1 MASYEAMI
9 VNYAAIEKLGASI
22 AKSQMFGASTIDQGI
37 IIATDC
43 YLANMSPIE
52 YARRNKIVN
61 GKPFKQY
68 DTMLAEFHERGGT
81 SRIVSKTPELA
92 AIELEFK
99 GIKREFSLSWED
111 AKKES
116 FPYQVDRE
124 LKEHQV
130 IEMLASGKQPPLK
143 SKYATPRSRAIM
155 LFARVVSDAIRSMCP
170 EVNFGYY
177 TPEEIEDLPGGE
189 VAPVR
194 TPANPVAPTQ
204 PEVKPPSA
212 PVQVP
217 TPPPPSEVP
226 VPLAGADGPFDDT
239 PDDAPITEDLIN
251 KIREVVKVINQ
262 TPGHADFSKKLK
274 EKLGEGGLKSLTQ
287 GQGRK
292 LFEVLERKEIAAV
305 FELSLSGRKEGN

>member
-68 DTMLAEFHERGGT
+68 DTMLAEFHERGGK
-81 SRIVSKTPELA
+81 SRIISKTEELA
-92 AIELEFK
+92 AIELEFNS
-99 GIKREFSLSWED
+99 IKREFSLSWQD
-111 AKKES
+111 AQKET
-116 FPYQVDRE
+116 FPYNG
-124 LKEHQV
+124 KEAE
-130 IEMLASGKQPPLK
+130 IISTLAAGKQPQLK
-143 SKYATPRSRAIM
+143 AKYATPRSRAIM

-305 FELSLSGRKEGN
+305 FELSLIGRKEGN